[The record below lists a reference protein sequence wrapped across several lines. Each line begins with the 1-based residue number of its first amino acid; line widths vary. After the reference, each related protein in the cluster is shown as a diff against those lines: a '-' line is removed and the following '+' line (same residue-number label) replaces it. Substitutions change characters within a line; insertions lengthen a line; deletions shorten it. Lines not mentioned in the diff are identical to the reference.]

1 MKVKEFGSEYDWQ
14 ANAAFMS
21 GADTGLV
28 GADWQLYRSGRDAL
42 KAFARVAGKKKV
54 LLPALCCESMALP
67 FSQNGY
73 QVDYYRLQDDLMAD
87 EQDVWAKLERDS
99 VLLYMRYFGMPSF
112 NEDFLSRCRS
122 RVEGL
127 LLIEDRTHDVFSP
140 RAESGF
146 EPDAVMASLRKWT
159 ALPDGGM
166 LITKL
171 GKARS
176 YNDSR
181 FAHIRRKA
189 MEKKSEYLESGSTA
203 LKSEYMHEFAQAAEL
218 LDEQAKPIKMGR
230 EEEKHLRHID
240 FEKLMARRVDNACY
254 LAELLRPLEKAG
266 KLRLVNP
273 RPESSTLYLP
283 VFLEGRNA
291 LHRRLIEN
299 AVYAAVIWP
308 LTKEAAAVCPVTR
321 WVNAHMLAIP
331 CDHRCGRED
340 MEFIAKIISDYF
352 EEEE

>member
-21 GADTGLV
+21 AADTGFV
-28 GADWQLYRSGRDAL
+28 GDDWQLYRSGRDAL
-42 KAFARVAGKKKV
+42 KAFARAAGKKRV

-73 QVDYYRLQDDLMAD
+73 KVDYYRLREDLMAD
-87 EQDVWAKLERDS
+87 EQDVWAKLEKDT

-112 NEDFLSRCRS
+112 RDDFLMRCRS
-122 RVEGL
+122 RCEGL
-127 LLIEDRTHDVFSP
+127 LIIEDRTHDILSP

-166 LITKL
+166 LVTKL
-171 GKARS
+171 GRARAVK
-176 YNDSR
+176 DSR
-181 FAHIRRKA
+181 FADIRRKA
-189 MEKKSEYLESGSTA
+189 MEKKSAYLEKGVTA
-203 LKSEYMHEFAQAAEL
+203 LKSEYMHEFAIAAEI
-218 LDEQAKPIKMGR
+218 LDEQARPVKMGA
-230 EEEKHLRHID
+230 EEEKLLRHID
-240 FEKLMARRVDNACY
+240 FERLMARRVDNAEY
-254 LAELLRPLEKAG
+254 LSRLLRPLHEAG
-266 KLRLVNP
+266 KIRIINP

-283 VFLEGRNA
+283 IFTERRNA
-291 LHRRLIEN
+291 LHRRLIEH

-308 LTKEAAAVCPVTR
+308 LTEEAAAACPITR

-331 CDHRCGRED
+331 CDHRCERAD
-340 MEFIAKIISDYF
+340 MEFIAGLITEFF

>member
-14 ANAAFMS
+14 ANADFICD
-21 GADTGLV
+21 ADTGFV
-28 GADWQLYRSGRDAL
+28 GADWKLYRSGRDAL
-42 KAFARVAGKKKV
+42 KAFARIARRDRV

-67 FSQNGY
+67 FIQNGY
-73 QVDYYRLQDDLMAD
+73 QVDYYRLRDDLMAD
-87 EQDVWAKLERDS
+87 EQDVRAKLEKDT

-127 LLIEDRTHDVFSP
+127 LLIEDRTHDILSP

-146 EPDAVMASLRKWT
+146 QPDAVMASLRKWT

-171 GKARS
+171 GSARS
-176 YNDSR
+176 IKDSR
-181 FAHIRRKA
+181 FADIRRKA
-189 MEKKSEYLESGSTA
+189 MEKKSEYLASGATG
-203 LKSEYMHEFAQAAEL
+203 LKSEYMHELAQAAEI
-218 LDEQAKPIKMGR
+218 LDEQPRPVKMGA
-230 EEEKHLRHID
+230 EEEKLLRCID
-240 FEKLMARRVDNACY
+240 FEKLMARRVDNARY
-254 LAELLRPLEKAG
+254 LTELLRPLEKAG

-283 VFLEGRNA
+283 IFVEGRNA

-308 LTKEAAAVCPVTR
+308 LTEEAAAACPVTR

-331 CDHRCGRED
+331 CDHRCDRQD
-340 MEFIAKIISDYF
+340 MEFIADIITDYF
-352 EEEE
+352 EEED